1 MTGATPPSA
10 DGTDRR
16 DDSPRLGAGLEGR
29 GVIVTGAASGI
40 GRAVSIA
47 MATAGARVAAIDRDE
62 PGLRSTLSELQGTG
76 HLPVVFDLSD
86 TPAIPRLVAS
96 VVDRLGDL
104 WALANVAAVLRRR
117 SLDEVKEE
125 DWDLQMDVNV
135 KASFLLS
142 REAGNAMVASGGGGR
157 IINFASMAWLTG
169 PFLGSDAYVI
179 GKAGIVT
186 MTRGLARSFGP
197 HGILV
202 NTISPGQI
210 DTPMQHLDNPP
221 ELSERTAAQCPLG
234 RMGRPEEV
242 AAVAVFL
249 ASHHASFVNGATI
262 NVSGGLVMY

>member
-1 MTGATPPSA
+1 MTGATTSA
-10 DGTDRR
+10 SDRR
-16 DDSPRLGAGLEGR
+16 DHSWHLGAGLEGR

-40 GRAVSIA
+40 GRAVAIS
-47 MATAGARVAAIDRDE
+47 MAGAGARVAAIDLDE
-62 PGLRSTLSELQGTG
+62 PGLRSALSELPGTG
-76 HLPVVFDLSD
+76 HLPVVFDLSE
-86 TPAIPRLVAS
+86 TSAIPQLVAS
-96 VVDRLGDL
+96 VVERLGDL

-117 SLDEVKEE
+117 SLDEVNEE
-125 DWDLQMDVNV
+125 DWNLQMDVNV

-142 REAGNAMVASGGGGR
+142 REAGNVMVAAGGGGR
-157 IINFASMAWLTG
+157 IINFSSMAWLTG
-169 PFLGSDAYVI
+169 PFLGSDAYLI

-242 AAVAVFL
+242 AAVAMFL
-249 ASHHASFVNGATI
+249 ASDHASFVNGATI

>member
-1 MTGATPPSA
+1 MTGATPSTA
-10 DGTDRR
+10 
-16 DDSPRLGAGLEGR
+16 DSPNRSGRSHLGAGLEGR

-40 GRAVSIA
+40 GRAVTIS
-47 MATAGARVAAIDRDE
+47 MAAAGARVAAIDRDE
-62 PGLRSTLSELQGTG
+62 PGLRSTLSELPGDG

-86 TPAIPRLVAS
+86 TSAIPQLVAS
-96 VVDRLGDL
+96 VVEQLGDL

-117 SLDEVKEE
+117 SLDEVDDE

-135 KASFLLS
+135 KASFLMS
-142 REAGNAMVASGGGGR
+142 REAGNAMVAAGGGGR

-186 MTRGLARSFGP
+186 LTRGLARSFGP

-221 ELSERTAAQCPLG
+221 EMSGRTAAQCPLG

-249 ASHHASFVNGATI
+249 ASRHASFVNGATI

>member
-1 MTGATPPSA
+1 M
-10 DGTDRR
+10 
-16 DDSPRLGAGLEGR
+16 
-29 GVIVTGAASGI
+29 IVTGAAGGI
-40 GRAVSIA
+40 GRAVAVA
-47 MATAGARVAAIDRDE
+47 MAAAGARAALVDRDE
-62 PGLRSTLSELQGTG
+62 LGLRATLSRMRGSG
-76 HLPVVFDLSD
+76 HVPVVFDLTDSS
-86 TPAIPRLVAS
+86 AIPDLVAS
-96 VVDRLGDL
+96 LVERLGDL

-117 SLDEVKEE
+117 RLDEVTDE

-135 KASFLLS
+135 KASFLLG
-142 REAGNAMVASGGGGR
+142 REAGNAMAAAGGGGR

-179 GKAGIVT
+179 GKAGIVA

-249 ASHHASFVNGATI
+249 ASRHASFVNGATI

>member
-1 MTGATPPSA
+1 MSSAAPPPR
-10 DGTDRR
+10 DPNRPDR
-16 DDSPRLGAGLEGR
+16 SWHLGAGLEDR

-40 GRAVSIA
+40 GRAVSVA
-47 MATAGARVAAIDRDE
+47 MAAAGARVAVVDRDE
-62 PGLRSTLSELQGTG
+62 LGLRATLSRLRGGG
-76 HLPVVFDLSD
+76 HAPVVFDLANS
-86 TPAIPRLVAS
+86 PAIPELVAS
-96 VVDRLGDL
+96 LAERLGDL

-117 SLDEVKEE
+117 RLDEVTDE

-135 KASFLLS
+135 KASFLLG
-142 REAGNAMVASGGGGR
+142 REAGNAMAAAGGGGR

-179 GKAGIVT
+179 GKAGIVA

-221 ELSERTAAQCPLG
+221 EFSERTAAECPLG

-249 ASHHASFVNGATI
+249 ASQHASFVNGATI

>member
-1 MTGATPPSA
+1 MTVTPSTGDGPDLSGGAWH
-10 DGTDRR
+10 
-16 DDSPRLGAGLEGR
+16 LGAGLEGR

-40 GRAVSIA
+40 GRAIA
-47 MATAGARVAAIDRDE
+47 ISMAAAGARVAAIDRDE
-62 PGLRSTLSELQGTG
+62 PGLRSTLSELPGDG

-86 TPAIPRLVAS
+86 SSAIPQLVAS
-96 VVDRLGDL
+96 LVERLGDL

-117 SLDEVKEE
+117 SLDEVDDEA
-125 DWDLQMDVNV
+125 WDLQMDVNV

-142 REAGNAMVASGGGGR
+142 REAGNAMVAAGGGGR

-179 GKAGIVT
+179 GKAGIVA

-249 ASHHASFVNGATI
+249 ASRHASFINGATI

>member
-1 MTGATPPSA
+1 MTVTPSTGDGPDLSGGAWH
-10 DGTDRR
+10 
-16 DDSPRLGAGLEGR
+16 LGAGLERR

-40 GRAVSIA
+40 GRAIA
-47 MATAGARVAAIDRDE
+47 ISMAAAGARVAAIDRDE
-62 PGLRSTLSELQGTG
+62 PGLRSTLSELPGDG

-86 TPAIPRLVAS
+86 SSAIPQLVAS
-96 VVDRLGDL
+96 LVERLGDL

-117 SLDEVKEE
+117 SLDEVNEE
-125 DWDLQMDVNV
+125 DWNLQMDVNV

-142 REAGNAMVASGGGGR
+142 REAGNVMVATGGGGR

-179 GKAGIVT
+179 GKAGIVA

-249 ASHHASFVNGATI
+249 ASRHASFINGATI

>member
-1 MTGATPPSA
+1 MTGTTPSTA
-10 DGTDRR
+10 DGPNRLGR
-16 DDSPRLGAGLEGR
+16 SWHLGAGLEGR

-40 GRAVSIA
+40 GRATAIA
-47 MATAGARVAAIDRDE
+47 MAGAGARVAAIDRDE
-62 PGLRSTLSELQGTG
+62 PGLRSTLTELPGAG
-76 HLPVVFDLSD
+76 HRPVAFDLSD
-86 TPAIPRLVAS
+86 TSAIPQLVAS
-96 VVDRLGDL
+96 AVERLGDL

-117 SLDEVKEE
+117 SLDEVDDE

-142 REAGNAMVASGGGGR
+142 REAGNAMAATGGGGR

-186 MTRGLARSFGP
+186 MTRGLARTFGP

-221 ELSERTAAQCPLG
+221 EMSERTAAQCPLG
-234 RMGRPEEV
+234 RMGHPEEV

-249 ASHHASFVNGATI
+249 ASRHASFVNGATI